1 MYRRLRLCSAA
12 FVLGLAFSLNVTA
25 VPAATH
31 GRGTMTAGSE
41 RERFIQAPLPRTPER
56 RHPGETHI
64 EERFTGRR
72 EIAIDSITLHEVT
85 AERLQVQRGQAR
97 NEAGPDGWG
106 ADWVRVAVAAAA
118 LFGALVAAS
127 AFLAF
132 AILFVY
138 IGQFIAMARQEQYL
152 RDGLA
157 ETRRIAEAASKS
169 ANIAEATLQ
178 MTQRAQLAV
187 IYFEFGP
194 HNMARS
200 PTAILQVHNSGRLPA
215 GIVGRTVSFV
225 RGEQLP
231 TDPADSPTEWVE
243 TGAVAAPGRAVQ
255 IIAPFHNVSLSHADW
270 RDIVTGSLPLSVYGA
285 IRYETGFP
293 GVYGET
299 GFAFTYDPD
308 VVNVPENRR
317 FAIANESG
325 YNYSK

>member
-1 MYRRLRLCSAA
+1 
-12 FVLGLAFSLNVTA
+12 
-25 VPAATH
+25 
-31 GRGTMTAGSE
+31 MTAGSE
-41 RERFIQAPLPRTPER
+41 RERFIQAPLPQTPER

-64 EERFTGRR
+64 EERFTGRGA
-72 EIAIDSITLHEVT
+72 IAIDWITLHGAT

-97 NEAGPDGWG
+97 NEAGPDGWW
-106 ADWVRVAVAAAA
+106 ADWVRGAGAAAA
-118 LFGALVAAS
+118 LFGAMVAAS

-194 HNMARS
+194 HNKARI

-255 IIAPFHNVSLSHADW
+255 NHCTVPQCLPQSCRLARYRHRLTAFVRLRRDSLRDRIPWRVW
-270 RDIVTGSLPLSVYGA
+270 RDGLCLHVQ
-285 IRYETGFP
+285 
-293 GVYGET
+293 
-299 GFAFTYDPD
+299 PD